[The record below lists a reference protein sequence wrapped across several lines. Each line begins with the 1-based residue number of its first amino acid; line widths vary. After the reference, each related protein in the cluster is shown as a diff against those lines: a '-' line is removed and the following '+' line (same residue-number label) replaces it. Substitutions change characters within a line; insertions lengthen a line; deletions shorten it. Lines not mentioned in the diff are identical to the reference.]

1 MILSFPMFL
10 PYSILQSLVLHLP
23 VNTNVSFSP
32 YYTYAYSLVNTIL
45 PVYYSTGMT
54 IVMPA

>member
-1 MILSFPMFL
+1 MFL

-23 VNTNVSFSP
+23 RNANVSFSP
-32 YYTYAYSLVNTIL
+32 YYTYAYSPVNTIL